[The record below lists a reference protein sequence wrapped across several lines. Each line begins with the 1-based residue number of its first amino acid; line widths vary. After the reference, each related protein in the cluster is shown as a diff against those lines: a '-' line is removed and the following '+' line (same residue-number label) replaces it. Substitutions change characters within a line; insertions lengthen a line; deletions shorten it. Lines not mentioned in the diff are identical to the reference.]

1 MKEIGESE
9 KQKEV
14 TQVSKTEQ
22 SNPKEQKVQSLLLP
36 LAGSKDTTIVKNS
49 NKTLKNV
56 LRNNVKTR
64 YIHRSKG
71 K

>member
-9 KQKEV
+9 KQKEA

-36 LAGSKDTTIVKNS
+36 LAGSKDTTIVKNL

>member
-22 SNPKEQKVQSLLLP
+22 SNPKKQKVQSLLLP
-36 LAGSKDTTIVKNS
+36 LAGSKDTTIVKNL

>member
-22 SNPKEQKVQSLLLP
+22 SNPKKQKVQSLLLP
-36 LAGSKDTTIVKNS
+36 LAGSKDTTIVKNL

-56 LRNNVKTR
+56 LRNNVNTR

>member
-36 LAGSKDTTIVKNS
+36 LAGSKDTTIAKNL

>member
-9 KQKEV
+9 KQKEA

-36 LAGSKDTTIVKNS
+36 LAGSKDTTIAKNL